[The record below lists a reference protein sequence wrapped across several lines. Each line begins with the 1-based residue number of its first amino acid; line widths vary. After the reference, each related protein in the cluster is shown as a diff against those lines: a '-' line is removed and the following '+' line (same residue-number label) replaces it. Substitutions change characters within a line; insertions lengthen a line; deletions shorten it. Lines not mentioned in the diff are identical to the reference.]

1 MAATMKNMISQQL
14 FDNKLSLDDL
24 IAYLGRIDDTQS
36 LQITVSSLVDFS
48 NIFRLIAH
56 LILGCSC

>member
-48 NIFRLIAH
+48 NIFRLIAQ